1 MPLKDDWQNGD
12 LFTPA
17 AANDMADAVNAAT
30 DEVANAVASAAAAAA
45 AAAVDAVDEL
55 VTDALAEEA
64 TVVASAAAAAATAA
78 TAEIAARNLVAA
90 DDLRIP
96 RLGDANRLVIRD
108 RAGYIAMEVNSSGD
122 AVIGGVTVA
131 NDRYSNGF
139 RIMDSDDQLAFEVRD
154 DGTVFVGQFADDSDG
169 GSTRTITVHVLIA
182 AGQSNMAGAAFPT
195 DAEID
200 PPNPRIFQFGATA
213 RTITTATVPLDM
225 VDADTSNG
233 ISPITFIAR
242 SWLQRIGPDDVVLII
257 PGARAG
263 TQLNSATATN
273 ASGVWNAAYTGASTN
288 MYGLLKSQITEAL
301 AAIPLRWPGSTTK
314 VVGMFWHQ
322 GEANLS
328 SSGSAFSDYNG
339 WFDAI
344 VSDLRTHVSDADMPV
359 VLGGLVPEYSP
370 SSPHPRSS
378 HVDTPS
384 RVVRTGFAEGV
395 SNGSGY
401 NDITHYTRQGSAELA
416 NRMVAAYDRALVN
429 TADSGPLPPLT
440 VQATLVSGVLTITW
454 AQPLCR
460 YTGFTVEYST
470 NAGSTWTSITK
481 TDVSATATASGVT
494 GPVLVRVATI
504 NNVGTSATSTPVYAT
519 SGA

>member
-1 MPLKDDWQNGD
+1 MPLKNDWQNGD
-12 LFTPA
+12 TFTPA
-17 AANDMADAVNAAT
+17 AANDMANAVNAAT
-30 DEVANAVASAAAAAA
+30 DQVANAVSAAADAVDARLIVALAEDEAVTASAA
-45 AAAVDAVDEL
+45 
-55 VTDALAEEA
+55 
-64 TVVASAAAAAATAA
+64 SAAATAA

-96 RLGDANRLVIRD
+96 RLGDDDRLVVRD
-108 RAGYIAMEVNSSGD
+108 RAGKIAVEVTDDGD
-122 AVIGGVTVA
+122 TVIGNVTLE
-131 NDRYSNGF
+131 NDRYSNGL
-139 RIMDSDDQLAFEVRD
+139 RILDSADKVAFEVRT
-154 DGTVFVGQFADDSDG
+154 DGTVFVGDFASDSDG
-169 GSTRTITVHVLIA
+169 ASARPPFVHVLIA

-195 DAEID
+195 NAEID
-200 PPNPRIFQFGATA
+200 PSNPRIFQFGATD

-225 VDADTSNG
+225 VDSDTSNG

-257 PGARAG
+257 PGARGG

-273 ASGVWNAAYTGASTN
+273 ASGVWNVAYTGASTD
-288 MYGLLKSQITEAL
+288 MYGLLKSQITQAL
-301 AAIPLRWPGSTTK
+301 AAIPVRWPGSTTK
-314 VVGMFWHQ
+314 IVGMFWHQ
-322 GEANLS
+322 GEANL
-328 SSGSAFSDYNG
+328 GTPFSDYNG

-344 VSDLRTHVSDADMPV
+344 VADLRTHVSDADMPV

-370 SSPHPRSS
+370 SSLTPRSS

-401 NDITHYTRQGSAELA
+401 NDLTHYTRQGSAELA

-429 TADSGPLPPLT
+429 TADSNPLPPLT
-440 VQATLVSGVLTITW
+440 VEATLVSGMLTIAW

-470 NAGSTWTSITK
+470 NAGSTWTAITK
-481 TDVSATATASGVT
+481 TDVSATASASGVT

>member
-1 MPLKDDWQNGD
+1 MPLKNNWQNGD

-17 AANDMADAVNAAT
+17 AANDMADAVNSAT
-30 DEVANAVASAAAAAA
+30 DDVANAVSAAADAATE
-45 AAAVDAVDEL
+45 AVEEL

-64 TVVASAAAAAATAA
+64 TVIASAASAAATAA

-96 RLGDANRLVIRD
+96 RLGDDDRLVVRD
-108 RAGYIAMEVNSSGD
+108 RAGKIAVEVTDNGQT
-122 AVIGGVTVA
+122 VIGNVTLE
-131 NDRYSNGF
+131 NDRYSNGL
-139 RIMDSDDQLAFEVRD
+139 RILDAEDKVAFEVRT
-154 DGTVFVGQFADDSDG
+154 DGTVYVGEFAEDSDG
-169 GSTRTITVHVLIA
+169 GSTRPLTVHVLIA

-200 PPNPRIFQFGATA
+200 PPNPRIFQFGASA

-257 PGARAG
+257 PGARGG

-273 ASGVWNAAYTGASTN
+273 ASGVWNAAYTGASTD

-301 AAIPLRWPGSTTK
+301 AAIPLRWPGSTIK
-314 VVGMFWHQ
+314 IVGLFWHQ
-322 GEANLS
+322 GEANL
-328 SSGSAFSDYNG
+328 GTTFSDYNG

-344 VSDLRTHVSDADMPV
+344 VSDLRTHVSDSDMPV

-370 SSPHPRSS
+370 GDLTPRSS

-401 NDITHYTRQGSAELA
+401 NDLTHYTRQGSAELA

-440 VQATLVSGVLTITW
+440 VQATLVAGVLTINW